1 VVLRSLFF
9 IGNLSND
16 GSAIVYLIFDRV
28 CAEYQLLAFVSHMGS
43 STHAG
48 HYVAHIKKDGRWVIF
63 NDNKVAISGQPPK
76 DMAYLYFYQRVD

>member
-1 VVLRSLFF
+1 
-9 IGNLSND
+9 
-16 GSAIVYLIFDRV
+16 
-28 CAEYQLLAFVSHMGS
+28 MGS